1 MERQEISGLVGCK
14 VAVRLNT
21 VEARGLEMVATLE
34 EARDDGLI
42 LSEIGE
48 LGQGPTLF
56 CPWES
61 LHRVRDRPPW
71 LAPPHE
77 EPQEGP
83 QSQEFFELREA
94 SE

>member
-48 LGQGPTLF
+48 LGQGRLYSVPGSPCIGF
-56 CPWES
+56 GIVRRGS
-61 LHRVRDRPPW
+61 LRHTRNRKRGRR
-71 LAPPHE
+71 AR
-77 EPQEGP
+77 
-83 QSQEFFELREA
+83 SF
-94 SE
+94 SN